1 MEKFVL
7 FAIKGI
13 ILKFAA
19 YVLLKRY
26 LKLKRTNLRNT
37 PIRATMNFFIET
49 VTIQDSAY
57 INQIKNDWSIIP
69 PSNGIPVSYK
79 IDTGAQCKKV

>member
-1 MEKFVL
+1 
-7 FAIKGI
+7 
-13 ILKFAA
+13 
-19 YVLLKRY
+19 
-26 LKLKRTNLRNT
+26 
-37 PIRATMNFFIET
+37 MNFFIET

-57 INQIKNDWSIIP
+57 INQIKNDWSITP